1 MALSHNHKRTLI
13 LTFDLLRHLLHQMV
27 MRKNMAINSE
37 RKASPMILINNCLK
51 LFTLYKVLMGQ
62 HQKNAIVF

>member
-13 LTFDLLRHLLHQMV
+13 LILDLLRHLLRQMV
-27 MRKNMAINSE
+27 IGKNMAINGK
-37 RKASPMILINNCLK
+37 RKTSHLMILINNCLK

-62 HQKNAIVF
+62 H